1 MDFLISLIFD
11 ATKTSIGLGALFVI
25 LGICLIWFTIVER
38 KQKKRLDELDR
49 QQQTDEQQ
57 TACAVVS
64 DALSGQSDLPQEVVV
79 DEPAPEQV
87 HVREVVT
94 VDQVHVR
101 EVVTVDEAR
110 VEMTDETAAHM
121 IVETE
126 HIVRIAKGGRK
137 AIVNIDTI
145 SANFADGDTVDLA
158 ALQSKKLVGK
168 KDVAVKIL
176 ARGSLDKR
184 LTVVADAFSAD
195 AVKMIVLMGG
205 EARRA

>member
-1 MDFLISLIFD
+1 MDFLICLIFD

-79 DEPAPEQV
+79 DEPAPK
-87 HVREVVT
+87 
-94 VDQVHVR
+94 QVHVR

>member
-79 DEPAPEQV
+79 DEPASE
-87 HVREVVT
+87 
-94 VDQVHVR
+94 QVHVR

-110 VEMTDETAAHM
+110 VEMTDETATHM

-126 HIVRIAKGGRK
+126 HIVRIAKSGRK

>member
-94 VDQVHVR
+94 VD
-101 EVVTVDEAR
+101 EAR
-110 VEMTDETAAHM
+110 VEMTDETATHM

-126 HIVRIAKGGRK
+126 HIVRIAKSGRK

-184 LTVVADAFSAD
+184 LTVVADAFFAD